1 MMIMKTFRFDN
12 NLECY
17 DGDAFIVKI
26 DKELRTE
33 EELLNFFYDKFQ
45 FPTYFGFNWDAL
57 WDVMNDLSW
66 IKQHQVLL
74 VHEMMPCM
82 DDHNM
87 SIYID
92 LLFDLIN
99 NWKEGEIHSVDVVFP
114 SCYRDYVMQFVKE
127 ERIRLIKGEM

>member
-1 MMIMKTFRFDN
+1 MKTFRFDN